1 MPGTPQHVKDLIQKA
16 YEEKA
21 TFLDLG
27 NCGLKE
33 IPKEIEM
40 LSGFL
45 EELNL
50 GRLYWLNDKGMLC
63 ENTGQETIF
72 LCY

>member
-27 NCGLKE
+27 DCGLTE
-33 IPKEIEM
+33 IPDEIKM
-40 LSGFL
+40 LSAFL

-50 GRLYWLNDKGMLC
+50 
-63 ENTGQETIF
+63 I
-72 LCY
+72 